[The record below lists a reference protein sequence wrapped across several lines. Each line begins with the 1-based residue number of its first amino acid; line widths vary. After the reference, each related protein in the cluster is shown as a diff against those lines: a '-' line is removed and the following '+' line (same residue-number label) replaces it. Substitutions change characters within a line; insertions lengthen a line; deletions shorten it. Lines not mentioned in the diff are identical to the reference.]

1 MGAIIWLLLPQ
12 VLSGYSISTDCPNNV
27 KYSKIPSTKPRWI
40 PVAKANYIILLLPWR
55 RWHFLLIEIDRHP
68 GSFFVQSASISTI
81 SYLITS
87 INIISFT
94 TPFSNLMTT
103 VIVRKVGQWDYAHAS
118 WYIFHDSKVSRLIE
132 MWTVLLRTQLQC
144 QLREKQ
150 PLSWR
155 ECPDIRHIPCAIP
168 QDMGFG
174 LSQWISLQE
183 PRYMGQEP
191 MVKGW
196 VWPSSPLNLITY
208 WKNIF
213 LHISVIWTSV
223 ILVVL
228 MPKG

>member
-1 MGAIIWLLLPQ
+1 MK
-12 VLSGYSISTDCPNNV
+12 D
-27 KYSKIPSTKPRWI
+27 
-40 PVAKANYIILLLPWR
+40 VALFIHW
-55 RWHFLLIEIDRHP
+55 DRQT
-68 GSFFVQSASISTI
+68 FFVQSASISTI

-87 INIISFT
+87 INIMISFT

-103 VIVRKVGQWDYAHAS
+103 VIVRKVGQWDYAHGS

-150 PLSWR
+150 PLSRR

-168 QDMGFG
+168 QVMGFG

-183 PRYMGQEP
+183 PRYVGQEP

-213 LHISVIWTSV
+213 LHISVI
-223 ILVVL
+223 LVVL
-228 MPKG
+228 MPKE